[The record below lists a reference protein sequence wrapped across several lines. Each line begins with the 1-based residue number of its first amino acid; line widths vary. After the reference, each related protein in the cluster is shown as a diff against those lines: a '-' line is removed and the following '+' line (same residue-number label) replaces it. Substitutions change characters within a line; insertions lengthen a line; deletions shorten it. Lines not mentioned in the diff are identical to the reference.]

1 MKNKGQV
8 SEKRNTV
15 KVSKKKERERNMS
28 ILMIMS
34 GSHK

>member
-15 KVSKKKERERNMS
+15 KVSTKKNNMRNMS

-34 GSHK
+34 DSHK

>member
-1 MKNKGQV
+1 MKNKDQV
-8 SEKRNTV
+8 SEKRTTV
-15 KVSKKKERERNMS
+15 RVSKKNMKNMS